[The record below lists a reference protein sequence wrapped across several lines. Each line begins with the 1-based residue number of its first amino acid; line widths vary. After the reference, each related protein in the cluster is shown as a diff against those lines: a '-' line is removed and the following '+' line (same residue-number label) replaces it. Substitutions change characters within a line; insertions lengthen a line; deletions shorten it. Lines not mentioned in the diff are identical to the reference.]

1 MNETDRQGRR
11 WLLRLQSA
19 LVLPIARGVYLLI
32 ALTCLVVVI
41 GGIFYVV
48 FLQASTVGQPKLVA
62 VPPADQAGEPLLDAS
77 DRAVDLALV
86 QARLEPPSAVRFN
99 VTAGTLS
106 APPSE
111 GQVLGHFV
119 AETPNGLAPF
129 PEGVSLIG
137 GPDAELFERVSDG
150 AVKRVGLAARAALV
164 TELSAM
170 LENIGE
176 PTSRSF
182 TVRVVARDKYGLA
195 SAPVELSFPLRLAP
209 APPPASAAA
218 SAPTVEP
225 EPTPLQAIARDIART
240 VEPEV
245 NPAHFAAYKVA
256 EQVPGRCGTDAS
268 DQRFITNYRRAFD
281 EVRPRLTASN
291 VDAFY
296 LGLCEAWES
305 VLEQEAAEAEQL
317 EEQYWAERQAAE
329 YAREQALARNRDLMN
344 QHERHVLEARARTW
358 VTLSVI
364 GGALGIFLSV
374 ALVLAFLALEGHSR
388 AVRAAMEAMVK
399 LTEQGRA
406 TAATTPSH
414 P

>member
-1 MNETDRQGRR
+1 MNETEGQGRR

-32 ALTCLVVVI
+32 AMTCLVVVI
-41 GGIFYVV
+41 GGILYVV
-48 FLQASTVGQPKLVA
+48 FLQVSTVGQPALVA

-111 GQVLGHFV
+111 SQVLGHFV

-137 GPDAELFERVSDG
+137 GPDAELFERVRDG
-150 AVKRVGLAARAALV
+150 AGKRVGLAARAALV
-164 TELSAM
+164 TELRDT
-170 LENIGE
+170 LRDITE

-182 TVRVVARDKYGLA
+182 TVRVVARDTYGLP
-195 SAPVELSFPLRLAP
+195 SAPAELSFALRLAP
-209 APPPASAAA
+209 APPAAPAT

-256 EQVPGRCGTDAS
+256 EQVPGRCGTKAS
-268 DQRFITNYRRAFD
+268 DQRFLTNYRRAFD

-296 LGLCEAWES
+296 LGLCEAWQS
-305 VLEQEAAEAEQL
+305 VLAQEAAEAEQL
-317 EEQYWAERQAAE
+317 QEEYWAARQAAE

-344 QHERHVLEARARTW
+344 QHERRVLEAQAQSW

-406 TAATTPSH
+406 TAASTGSH

>member
-1 MNETDRQGRR
+1 MSETDRQGRR

-41 GGIFYVV
+41 GGILYVV
-48 FLQASTVGQPKLVA
+48 FLQASTVGQPTLVA
-62 VPPADQAGEPLLDAS
+62 VPPADQVSEPRVDAS

-119 AETPNGLAPF
+119 AETANGLAPF

-137 GPDAELFERVSDG
+137 GPDAELFERVRDG
-150 AVKRVGLAARAALV
+150 AQKRVGLAARAALV
-164 TELSAM
+164 NEIRDTLRD
-170 LENIGE
+170 ITE

-182 TVRVVARDKYGLA
+182 TVRVVARDTYGLA
-195 SAPVELSFPLRLAP
+195 SPPVELSFTLRLAP
-209 APPPASAAA
+209 AAA
-218 SAPTVEP
+218 SAPTVEPEPEP

-256 EQVPGRCGTDAS
+256 EQVPGRCGTNAS
-268 DQRFITNYRRAFD
+268 DQRFLANYRRAFD

-296 LGLCEAWES
+296 LGLCEAWQS
-305 VLEQEAAEAEQL
+305 VLEQEASEAEQL
-317 EEQYWAERQAAE
+317 QEEYWAKRQAAE
-329 YAREQALARNRDLMN
+329 YAREQALAQNRDLMN
-344 QHERHVLEARARTW
+344 QHERRVLEAQAQSW

-364 GGALGIFLSV
+364 GGALGIFLTV

-406 TAATTPSH
+406 TTATTPSH